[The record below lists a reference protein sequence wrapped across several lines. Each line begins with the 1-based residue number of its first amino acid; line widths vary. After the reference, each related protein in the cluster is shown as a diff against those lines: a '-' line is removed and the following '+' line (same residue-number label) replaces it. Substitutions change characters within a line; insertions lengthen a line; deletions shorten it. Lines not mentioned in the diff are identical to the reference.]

1 MHSLIPLSLIKVL
14 RNPSSRTKRLYFVSV
29 LHVARSLS
37 FAKFKTNLAKVGCA
51 PVPLVFVLVLL
62 YSFREKDMTI
72 LFIVSDDVILLDNYE
87 IPEEEQLCP
96 I

>member
-1 MHSLIPLSLIKVL
+1 M
-14 RNPSSRTKRLYFVSV
+14 
-29 LHVARSLS
+29 
-37 FAKFKTNLAKVGCA
+37 
-51 PVPLVFVLVLL
+51 PLVFVLVLL